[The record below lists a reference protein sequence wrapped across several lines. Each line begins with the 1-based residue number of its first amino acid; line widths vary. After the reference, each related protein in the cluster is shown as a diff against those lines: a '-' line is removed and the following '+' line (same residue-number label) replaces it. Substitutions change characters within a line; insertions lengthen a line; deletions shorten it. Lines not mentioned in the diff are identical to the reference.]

1 MVLIGRDS
9 LVARRYVVGSLT
21 HDTQYTFSETIDF
34 IGRIHFQFK
43 YSPKMARMTKTLQC
57 FLRFNTYLRTMR
69 RPFLRLDQE
78 AELYEDVNPDLE

>member
-1 MVLIGRDS
+1 
-9 LVARRYVVGSLT
+9 
-21 HDTQYTFSETIDF
+21 
-34 IGRIHFQFK
+34 
-43 YSPKMARMTKTLQC
+43 LQC